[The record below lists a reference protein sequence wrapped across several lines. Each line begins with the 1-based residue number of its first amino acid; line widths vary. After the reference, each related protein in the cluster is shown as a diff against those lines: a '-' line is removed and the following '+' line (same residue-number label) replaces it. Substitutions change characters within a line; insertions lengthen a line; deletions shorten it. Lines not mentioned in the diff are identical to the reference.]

1 MPAPPVN
8 ASPLA
13 QPTCQ
18 LAETASNRSRR
29 TGRLDLALG
38 AELSILALFFSFIFG
53 GFMSLIL
60 LVTKEVADDH
70 MIPFGPSI
78 TAATLLTILTKTV
91 GGGNYII
98 NWYFTNMW
106 NGEYFF

>member
-1 MPAPPVN
+1 
-8 ASPLA
+8 
-13 QPTCQ
+13 
-18 LAETASNRSRR
+18 
-29 TGRLDLALG
+29 
-38 AELSILALFFSFIFG
+38 
-53 GFMSLIL
+53 MSAVL